1 MKPYVISSPPFDVT
15 SGGIRVM
22 FGLYG
27 WLLAKGQIAYMNQF
41 PSRGE
46 FIAVYPEIQHGNP
59 ANASTVVRYILNK
72 PGVMGSLTPQG
83 FNAGPTQFDPTDKI
97 YVFSRIFDTFKVDY
111 KNILFLPILNLHQFK
126 DQGKKRTKTC
136 YLIGK
141 GHNKLIHPKDSIEIT
156 REFAHDQEALAD
168 LLNECTALYGY
179 DKMSAMY
186 EIARLCGCRVKYYGG
201 YDEDELALYE
211 PGMNGFGIDGEDKVL
226 MVDMFRDHYKELI
239 HIFDRHL
246 DDFIKDTQE

>member
-1 MKPYVISSPPFDVT
+1 MKPYVIVSPPFDIT
-15 SGGIRVM
+15 SGGVRVM
-22 FGLYG
+22 WGLYG
-27 WLLAKGQIAYMNQF
+27 WLLAKGQIAYMNQV
-41 PSRGE
+41 PVKGD

-59 ANASTVVRYILNK
+59 AGASTVVRYILNK

-83 FNAGPTQFDPTDKI
+83 FNTGPTTFDPKDKI

-111 KNILFLPILNLHQFK
+111 QKILFLPILNLYQFV

-156 REFAHDQEALAD
+156 RDFAHDQQALTD
-168 LLNECTALYGY
+168 LLNECTVLYGY

-201 YDEDELALYE
+201 YDEDELSLYE
-211 PGMNGFGIDGEDKVL
+211 PGMNGFGIDGEDKKLYVHE
-226 MVDMFRDHYKELI
+226 FREHYKEMVRL
-239 HIFDRHL
+239 FDSRL
-246 DDFIKDTQE
+246 DNFIKDTQE